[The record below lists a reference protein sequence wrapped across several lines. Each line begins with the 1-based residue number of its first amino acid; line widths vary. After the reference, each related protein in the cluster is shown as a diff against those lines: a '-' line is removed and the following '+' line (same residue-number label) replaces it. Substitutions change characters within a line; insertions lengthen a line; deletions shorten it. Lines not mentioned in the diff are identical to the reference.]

1 MFLLNASV
9 SNEWVALKRFVKP
22 FIIFDHNTA
31 VWAKEKVP
39 EYFIKML
46 HNELIPQ
53 SRFSTVKDK
62 HCEPV
67 NASVSAE
74 WVCVPQSRRIQRG
87 PRFTTVMVSY
97 WSRCSLCR
105 MRHCE
110 GLHIQVSIAFSKT
123 DQTEQMRYSVRSL
136 VSVSKQ
142 LRITVESDKMH
153 LCLPHGDA
161 NQWKWGFWKIATD
174 GNRSELQSTAI
185 RACGGPLGDTHTVS
199 SHILFF
205 FVPANKSNTIKSA
218 TSLLGDDCSFI
229 CV

>member
-1 MFLLNASV
+1 
-9 SNEWVALKRFVKP
+9 
-22 FIIFDHNTA
+22 
-31 VWAKEKVP
+31 
-39 EYFIKML
+39 ML

-199 SHILFF
+199 LHILFF

>member
-1 MFLLNASV
+1 
-9 SNEWVALKRFVKP
+9 
-22 FIIFDHNTA
+22 
-31 VWAKEKVP
+31 
-39 EYFIKML
+39 ML

-53 SRFSTVKDK
+53 SRCSTVKDK

-142 LRITVESDKMH
+142 LRITVESNKMH

-205 FVPANKSNTIKSA
+205 FMPANKSNAIKSA
-218 TSLLGDDCSFI
+218 TSLLGDDCRFI